1 MTIIFNVN
9 EDGSV
14 QTAPALVPQ
23 GVGVDVVVITPF
35 AGLCSMLV
43 TPPDQMMH
51 EPVILAPV
59 LERGKDI
66 IYKGRLPK
74 TTAQTAGKA
83 VYQIQ
88 FTDSDGG
95 VEMSYSGSFTV
106 QRGVAPLIPPTVDDL
121 GKMSLEDIY
130 NLLAELNAHVV
141 SINAD
146 LSTELIVHDSWTSSA
161 GTVTIFANTTNIVRN
176 LLSVNIAVSDTA
188 AAEEYWSA
196 VVYVYLANVPVAAR
210 ISLPSWL
217 PVAGDDLATATGGD
231 IWEIHINSIGGAICK
246 RVGG

>member
-1 MTIIFNVN
+1 MTIIFNVQA
-9 EDGSV
+9 DGSV

-35 AGLCSMLV
+35 AGLCSMFV
-43 TPPDQMMH
+43 TPPDQMMY
-51 EPVILAPV
+51 EPVLLAPV

-88 FTDSDGG
+88 FADSDGG
-95 VEMSYSGSFTV
+95 SEMSYSGSFTV
-106 QRGVAPLIPPTVDDL
+106 QRGVTPLIPPTVDDL
-121 GKMSLEDIY
+121 GKMPLEDIY
-130 NLLAELNAHVV
+130 NLLSELNAHVV

-146 LSTELIVHDSWTSSA
+146 LSTELIVHDSWTGSA
-161 GTVTIFANTTNIVRN
+161 GTVTIFGNTTNIVRN
-176 LLSVNIAVSDTA
+176 LVGVNIAVSETA

-196 VVYVYLANVPVAAR
+196 VVYVYLPEDPAVS
-210 ISLPSWL
+210 IILPSWM
-217 PVAGDDLATATGGD
+217 PVAGDDLSLASAGD
-231 IWEIHINSIGGAICK
+231 LWEIHINNIGGAICK